1 MFHNGQGGQFRCK
14 FRGYFELFFIMTY
27 LDNLYTN
34 KGGYFELCFA
44 MVDVGNLCKGGLLY
58 VFFIMAM
65 VGTFFNKL

>member
-1 MFHNGQGGQFRCK
+1 
-14 FRGYFELFFIMTY
+14 
-27 LDNLYTN
+27 
-34 KGGYFELCFA
+34 